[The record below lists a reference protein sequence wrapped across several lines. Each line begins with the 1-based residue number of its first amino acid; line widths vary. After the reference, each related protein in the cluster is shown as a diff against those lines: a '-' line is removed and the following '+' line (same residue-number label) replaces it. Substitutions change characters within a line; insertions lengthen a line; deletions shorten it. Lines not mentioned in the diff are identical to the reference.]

1 MGGGRG
7 RSGSHRHGP
16 GEMPTPL
23 IRGPVVQWWVVP
35 QMRDI
40 DFGDDLREPER
51 KRRSPTKHPDNKVG
65 QWKISKGKLK
75 GIMRGH
81 EIE

>member
-1 MGGGRG
+1 
-7 RSGSHRHGP
+7 
-16 GEMPTPL
+16 
-23 IRGPVVQWWVVP
+23 
-35 QMRDI
+35 MRDI

-65 QWKISKGKLK
+65 QWKISKGKMK